1 MKAIP
6 QGARTIR
13 ETRDSRAPSTD
24 RLGSLAPVR
33 MQMLGS
39 AGPRALFRVFG

>member
-1 MKAIP
+1 MKA
-6 QGARTIR
+6 QGARTIG
-13 ETRDSRAPSTD
+13 ETPDSRAPSTD

-39 AGPRALFRVFG
+39 AGPRALFRVVG